1 MCTFCQFPRTRIS
14 TSTSRQIRRTS
25 AFTVLHSDTRW
36 AGRGRGRLPKCRGG
50 GWPLCAGEPLLPP
63 QLQVRQHVAPA
74 LGPRQDRGHH
84 QGRGAGPGAAG
95 DTISTISIIFILKS
109 SLYIYNIYRWTM
121 VTTCCGVR
129 SGTATSGRRR
139 WGVTIPASSTGTTEQ
154 QADHWAVSR
163 IRYVHMY
170 IFSYIIH
177 YQLFSSLME

>member
-36 AGRGRGRLPKCRGG
+36 AGQ
-50 GWPLCAGEPLLPP
+50 A
-63 QLQVRQHVAPA
+63 
-74 LGPRQDRGHH
+74 
-84 QGRGAGPGAAG
+84 GAAEAG
-95 DTISTISIIFILKS
+95 ADHCVQVNHSFLPNCKFGSMWHPRWGRVRTVVTTKDVEQGQELLVTQYLQYLRC
-109 SLYIYNIYRWTM
+109 LYIYNIYRWTM
-121 VTTCCGVR
+121 VMTCCDVR

-139 WGVTIPASSTGTTEQ
+139 WGVTTPASSTGTTEQ

>member
-36 AGRGRGRLPKCRGG
+36 AGRGRGRLVRLGLTTDCVQVNHSFLPNCKFGSMWHPRWGRVRTVVTTKDVEQG
-50 GWPLCAGEPLLPP
+50 QELLVT
-63 QLQVRQHVAPA
+63 QYLQYLRC
-74 LGPRQDRGHH
+74 
-84 QGRGAGPGAAG
+84 
-95 DTISTISIIFILKS
+95 
-109 SLYIYNIYRWTM
+109 LYKYNFYNIYRWTM

-154 QADHWAVSR
+154 QADHWAVIR
-163 IRYVHMY
+163 IRY
-170 IFSYIIH
+170 IG
-177 YQLFSSLME
+177 